1 MNDLNN
7 LEHLPTAVSETPSTA
22 KSDWFAKLIDRSAV
36 EGSPKR
42 IRSITLLNLANFLA
56 GILTSAITTSS
67 SIKSTS
73 ASGGVGYGTGAGGAG
88 VQGTNATTAVTLN
101 NVCGTIALHATQ
113 NVAAGAEQ
121 SFTLTNSTIAATD
134 VVVVSR
140 KSGTA
145 TGTPIFAV
153 TATAAGSCVITMTNL
168 HASTAET
175 GANLVL
181 NFAVIKAV
189 AA

>member
-1 MNDLNN
+1 MNENN
-7 LEHLPTAVSETPSTA
+7 NFERLKTAVSETLTSV
-22 KSDWFAKLIDRSAV
+22 SSGWFVKLIDRSFN

-42 IRSITLLNLANFLA
+42 IRQVTLLGLANFLA
-56 GILTSAITTSS
+56 GILTGAVSTSS
-67 SIKSTS
+67 SIKSS
-73 ASGGVGYGTGAGGAG
+73 SPSGGVGYATGAGGAG
-88 VQGTNATTAVTLN
+88 VQGTSATTAVTLN
-101 NVCGTIALHATQ
+101 TACGTIALHGTQ

-121 SFTLTNSTIAATD
+121 SFTLTNSAIEATD

-140 KSGTA
+140 KSGTV

-175 GANLVL
+175 GSNIVL